1 MFLSV
6 SFFSNGLAYLNSL
19 SLNQV
24 YRLDSIILALYY
36 NQLFQIHLTLKSRVN
51 NCNIFRISF
60 ISLTT
65 KLTLLCKYRWFTA
78 PMKQT
83 VPLMCV
89 ITCSSLQ
96 IWNNFSACINNVY
109 HDNVNKQNMFI
120 YTMKMLVYEL
130 II

>member
-6 SFFSNGLAYLNSL
+6 SFFSNSLAYLNSL

-36 NQLFQIHLTLKSRVN
+36 NQLFQIYLTLKSRVN

-78 PMKQT
+78 PVKQN
-83 VPLMCV
+83 LCI
-89 ITCSSLQ
+89 ITFSSLQ

-109 HDNVNKQNMFI
+109 HDNVYKQNMFI